1 MELQFIGQQT
11 HGVFMFVLP
20 MVQVI
25 VQIYRLVHPLYL
37 QTIYKWGES
46 VIQLRVVVL
55 SHKVLVMFSLV
66 DNK

>member
-25 VQIYRLVHPLYL
+25 VQIYRLAHPLYL

-55 SHKVLVMFSLV
+55 LHRVLVMFSLV
-66 DNK
+66 DKK